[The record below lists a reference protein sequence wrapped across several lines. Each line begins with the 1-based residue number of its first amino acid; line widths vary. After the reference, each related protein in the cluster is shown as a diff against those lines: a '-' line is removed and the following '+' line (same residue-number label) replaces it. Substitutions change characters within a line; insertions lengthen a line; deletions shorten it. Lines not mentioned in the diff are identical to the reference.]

1 MATDTDS
8 RRNSGALVALTRFGL
23 GARPG
28 DMRRIASDPRGAVR
42 AELAMRDAALLPD
55 PYLVSAA
62 DSSRHYQ
69 ERKALRQLLTGRK
82 VREKRNVVIETMVA
96 DGRLPKELV
105 QKAALLV
112 QEKSA
117 KKPSG
122 EAMADPDM
130 GGSMAGPEM
139 AGNDMSGDMDG
150 RAPAKAGKK
159 GKPGRVGLDDSD
171 APAIPT
177 QPMDDEAAARFVRV
191 RNAEIGFV
199 ERLVSF
205 WGDHLTVSTKGG
217 GYIRWVAGAYD
228 REAIR
233 PHVLGRFED
242 MLLASARHSAMT
254 HYLDNQASIGPNSE
268 AARRN
273 GKGLNENYARE
284 LLELHTVGAGAGYT
298 QADVIELAKALT
310 GWRVEKGY
318 RADNLEQFDFA
329 PRAHEPGERT
339 VVGKRYAEG
348 GAEQGEA
355 ILRDLARHPATAAR
369 LARKLAVAFVADE
382 PPPALVDRL
391 ERTFRD
397 TGGDLK
403 EVAGALVSSDEAWDA
418 PRAKMRSPQEFVF
431 ASIRLVGRQPKAERL
446 IEALNALGQP
456 MWGASQPKGYSI
468 VGRDWIAPDAQTN
481 RLDFAA
487 DLARDHADA
496 IDPNALAEDILGET
510 MSDETRTAVKR
521 AGSREQAFALL
532 VMSPEMQRR

>member
-1 MATDTDS
+1 MATDADFH
-8 RRNSGALVALTRFGL
+8 RDAGALVALTRFGL

-28 DMRRIASDPRGAVR
+28 DMRRIASDPRGAVL
-42 AELAMRDAALLPD
+42 AELAAPDVALLPD

-105 QKAALLV
+105 QKAALLL

-117 KKPSG
+117 KKPAG

-130 GGSMAGPEM
+130 AGPGM
-139 AGNDMSGDMDG
+139 ADNGMSGDMAG
-150 RAPAKAGKK
+150 GAPSRGGKK
-159 GKPGRVGLDDSD
+159 GKPGRAGLDDPD

-177 QPMDDEAAARFVRV
+177 QPMDDEAAARFVRA
-191 RNAEIGFV
+191 RNADIGFV
-199 ERLVSF
+199 ERLVAF
-205 WGDHLTVSTKGG
+205 WGDCLTVSTKGG

-242 MLLASARHSAMT
+242 MLLASARHSAML
-254 HYLDNQASIGPNSE
+254 HYLDNQASIGPGSE
-268 AARRN
+268 AAKRN

-318 RADNLEQFDFA
+318 KADNLEQFDFA

-339 VVGKRYAEG
+339 VMGKRYPEG

-369 LARKLAVAFVADE
+369 LARRLAVAFVADE
-382 PPPALVDRL
+382 PPPALVAKL

-397 TGGDLK
+397 TQGDLRQ
-403 EVAGALVSSDEAWDA
+403 VADTLVSADEAWDA

-431 ASIRLVGRQPKAERL
+431 ASIRLAARQPKAERL

-481 RLDFAA
+481 RLDFAV
-487 DLARDHADA
+487 DLARDHADD
-496 IDPNALAEDILGET
+496 IDPNALAEDVLSAA